1 MERTNYKGLTDKEV
15 LESRAKYGPNVLTP
29 PEKDSLWVQI
39 KEVCKHPIALA
50 MFALIACTAIAA
62 GVLAS
67 SMGANIWVMP
77 AIVTVATLLI
87 LVVGFFGGFGDP
99 LFKILITAFVLSM
112 GFPFMNM
119 NGTMLSGQHS
129 LSLLVSS

>member
-77 AIVTVATLLI
+77 TIVTVATLLI

-99 LFKILITAFVLSM
+99 LFKI
-112 GFPFMNM
+112 
-119 NGTMLSGQHS
+119 
-129 LSLLVSS
+129 

>member
-1 MERTNYKGLTDKEV
+1 MERTNHKGLTDKEV

-62 GVLAS
+62 DVLAS

-77 AIVTVATLLI
+77 TIVTVATLLI

-99 LFKILITAFVLSM
+99 LFKILITASYSLWVFPSM
-112 GFPFMNM
+112 NTS
-119 NGTMLSGQHS
+119 GTMQSGQLS